1 MNNKLIFA
9 LALALAS
16 TAPLACKKDDP
27 KEKQGQKVEKKA
39 EKKAEKPKVNLTPL
53 APSQPET
60 KVAGV
65 PVAEDYEEE
74 AARTIR
80 LENLEAELDRLE
92 AEISGF

>member
-1 MNNKLIFA
+1 MKTKLSYA
-9 LALALAS
+9 LALALLA
-16 TAPLACKKDDP
+16 TTPLACKKDEP
-27 KEKQGQKVEKKA
+27 KDKK
-39 EKKAEKPKVNLTPL
+39 EQKAEKPEKKPEKAKVDLTPL
-53 APSQPET
+53 APSEPET
-60 KVAGV
+60 KVAGT